1 MLILMGPHVKHFS
14 DRNQA
19 VCLTLENKSWPPIV
33 PEQRENIKNRK
44 CHTCDF

>member
-1 MLILMGPHVKHFS
+1 MFILMGPHFNSTLV
-14 DRNQA
+14 NQA
-19 VCLTLENKSWPPIV
+19 VCPTLENKSWPPIV